1 MFDVDAAIKTAI
13 KAKEKDALAGYRSL
27 KTRIGTKLT
36 EAGRGEKPLTEDE
49 LEALIRREVK
59 ERRESNE
66 YFKPGEGDHDKNTL
80 IIEMLE
86 VHLPKTLSPEETA
99 AAVQKAIADSD
110 AAGSR
115 DMGKVMGALKQI
127 PGVDMKAASAQVR
140 EGLAKLEG

>member
-13 KAKEKDALAGYRSL
+13 KAGEKDALAGYRSL
-27 KTRIGTKLT
+27 KARIGTKLT
-36 EAGRGEKPLTEDE
+36 EAGRGDKPLAEDE

-59 ERRESNE
+59 ERGESNE
-66 YFKPGEGDHDKNTL
+66 YLRPGQGDYDKNAH
-80 IIEMLE
+80 IIGLLE
-86 VHLPKTLSPEETA
+86 AHLPKTLSPEETA
-99 AAVQKAIADSD
+99 AAVKKAIADSG

-140 EGLAKLEG
+140 EALAKLEG